1 MLQAKSLS
9 YAIDNKL
16 LIRDININFH
26 PGSLYGILGPNG
38 SGKSTFLKTLTG
50 IWKPASG
57 FVLWNQEDLLARS
70 RNEIS
75 RTVALVPQNPQVNFD
90 FSVTDMVAMGRYPY
104 RSHRQSAEKM
114 DLLEHVLKTVD
125 VYHLRDRSILKL
137 SHGERKRV
145 YIARA
150 LITESPILLLD
161 EPASGLDI
169 KHQIE
174 IWLLLKRLVQEGKII
189 AVTTHDLAATERY
202 CDQVAIMHNGRC
214 IAQGSSE
221 EVFTHDLLEKVFG
234 VRERSDC
241 HSKHYDIIST

>member
-1 MLQAKSLS
+1 MLQAKCLS

-16 LIRDININFH
+16 LIRDINIDFH
-26 PGSLYGILGPNG
+26 TGSLYGILGPNG
-38 SGKSTFLKTLTG
+38 SGKSTLLKTLTG

-57 FVLWNQEDLLARS
+57 FVLWNKEDLLAQS

-104 RSHRQSAEKM
+104 RIHRQSAEKM

-125 VYHLRDRSILKL
+125 VHHLRDRSILKL

-174 IWLLLKRLVQEGKII
+174 IWLLLKRLVQKGKII

-202 CDQVAIMHNGRC
+202 CDQVAIMHGGRC

-234 VRERSDC
+234 VKECEDC
-241 HSKHYDIIST
+241 RSKHYDIVE